1 MEKDYKVIKKLGEG
15 GFGDVYLIEKKC
27 ALKKFN
33 KILKEEEKDKIKNM
47 INIIN
52 KINNEHIIKY
62 YDIYEENNIFN
73 VLMEY
78 GGDINLKQYIENQKG
93 YLIEEN
99 IIKDIILQICIGL
112 KEIHKNNII
121 HRDLTPDNIFI
132 NKNNKIKIGD
142 FGISKISKEYANTQI
157 GKHHYFAPEIEK
169 GNKYNNKI
177 DIYSLGCIIYE
188 LLTLNEYYI
197 DTVIDKKD
205 GKININIYNPKWQKL
220 IDLLLQKDYNKR
232 PNIDTIYNYIKDEI
246 KVENNENI
254 DNNNYIISEIDIND
268 NNIGKDIRIINSYE
282 ECLREN
288 TWMKKDNKYNNEEE
302 IKKCEIKIND
312 ELIPFNYKYKFNSKG
327 KYKIKY
333 SFKNNLTKTNHM
345 FCYCELLTNIN
356 LSNFNTNN
364 VTNMGWMF
372 CGCSSLI
379 LL

>member
-27 ALKKFN
+27 ALKQSN
-33 KILKEEEKDKIKNM
+33 KILTEGEKDKIKNM

-169 GNKYNNKI
+169 RNKYNNKI

-205 GKININIYNPKWQKL
+205 GKININI
-220 IDLLLQKDYNKR
+220 
-232 PNIDTIYNYIKDEI
+232 
-246 KVENNENI
+246 
-254 DNNNYIISEIDIND
+254 
-268 NNIGKDIRIINSYE
+268 
-282 ECLREN
+282 
-288 TWMKKDNKYNNEEE
+288 
-302 IKKCEIKIND
+302 
-312 ELIPFNYKYKFNSKG
+312 
-327 KYKIKY
+327 
-333 SFKNNLTKTNHM
+333 
-345 FCYCELLTNIN
+345 
-356 LSNFNTNN
+356 
-364 VTNMGWMF
+364 
-372 CGCSSLI
+372 
-379 LL
+379 